1 MDELIQNV
9 IRWAEDKNIDNYDN
23 RKAQMLKVIE
33 EVGETASAI
42 LKDNDDAVIDG
53 IGDSLVTLII
63 LSIQMGYHPEYC
75 LNKAWEEI
83 KDRKGKTI
91 NGTFIKD

>member
-1 MDELIQNV
+1 MEELVKNV
-9 IRWAEDKNIDNYDN
+9 MQWAEDKNIAQYEN
-23 RKAQMLKVIE
+23 RYAQMLKVVE
-33 EVGETASAI
+33 EVGETASSI
-42 LKDNDDAVIDG
+42 LKDNREDIIDG

-63 LSIQMGYHPEYC
+63 LSTQMGYHPEYC

>member
-9 IRWAEDKNIDNYDN
+9 INWAEDKNIDNYDN
-23 RKAQMLKVIE
+23 RQAQMIKVIE

-42 LKDNDDAVIDG
+42 LKDDIDAVADG

>member
-9 IRWAEDKNIDNYDN
+9 ISWAEDKNIDNYDN
-23 RKAQMLKVIE
+23 RQAQMLKVIE

>member
-1 MDELIQNV
+1 MEELVKNV
-9 IRWAEDKNIDNYDN
+9 MQWAEDKNIDKYDN
-23 RKAQMLKVIE
+23 RQAQMLKVIE

-42 LKDNDDAVIDG
+42 LKDDRDAVIDG

>member
-1 MDELIQNV
+1 MEELVKNV
-9 IRWAEDKNIDNYDN
+9 MQWAEDKNIDKYDN
-23 RKAQMLKVIE
+23 RQAQMLKVIE

-42 LKDNDDAVIDG
+42 LKDDRDAVIDG

-63 LSIQMGYHPEYC
+63 LSTQMGYHPEYC

>member
-1 MDELIQNV
+1 MDKLIQNV

-23 RKAQMLKVIE
+23 RQAQMLKVIE

>member
-1 MDELIQNV
+1 MDKLIQN
-9 IRWAEDKNIDNYDN
+9 IISWAIHKDIGKYEN
-23 RKAQMLKVIE
+23 RQAQMLKVIE

-42 LKDNDDAVIDG
+42 LKDDRDAVIDG

-63 LSIQMGYHPEYC
+63 LSTQMGYHPEYC

>member
-9 IRWAEDKNIDNYDN
+9 INWAADNNIDNYDN
-23 RKAQMLKVIE
+23 RQAQMLKVIE

-42 LKDNDDAVIDG
+42 LKDNNDAVIDG

-75 LNKAWEEI
+75 LNKAWQEI

>member
-9 IRWAEDKNIDNYDN
+9 ISWAEDKNIDKYDN
-23 RKAQMLKVIE
+23 RQAQMLKVIE

-42 LKDNDDAVIDG
+42 LKDNNDAVIDG

>member
-9 IRWAEDKNIDNYDN
+9 ISWSQDKNIDSYDN
-23 RKAQMLKVIE
+23 RQAQMLKVIE